1 MKRSSDAIDP
11 SGHSK
16 TFINTAN
23 DLRTSQQPA
32 PSATPNGT
40 AATIQPSIASMTNRT
55 GGTMLPAAL
64 PPVHT
69 QPADS
74 TSATKYELTEPFVW
88 PIPAHP
94 SAFKTISTPARPGS
108 TAPAFVQAATATD
121 SPAGN
126 EVSQDIFQ
134 NKIWSSQVMSKLSH
148 GHTSWQ
154 RDLDLLKGQERTNF
168 LITSLLWIAM
178 DKGSARHWSVIAD
191 RIIDELGTTILF
203 TQKWPGKLT
212 WTHLAACLKNT
223 KWLNLALATET
234 GKMSLILKN
243 SAGQTPLHMASRFGI
258 KKAVHSI
265 LGCDDDTGSLR
276 MEQTNGKHIALHEAC
291 VNNHVSAALLLL
303 GLKGREQRMSA
314 TTNGC
319 LPIHEAL
326 QHGANIDVL
335 PHLLA
340 ECAREQTLAK
350 TGLGMNA
357 LMFAAKA
364 ASVDAVDMLLA
375 VEGSLAAQLEA
386 RDSEGLAAIDH
397 ARRSGNAGVIARI
410 DAAMQT
416 LQPSSAS
423 TTTNTTSTTATP
435 AALPANN
442 RGPIPLMPYPPTPA
456 VEDKTDLSDT
466 EVELDM

>member
-1 MKRSSDAIDP
+1 MKRSSDAVFP
-11 SGHSK
+11 SVHRQ
-16 TFINTAN
+16 TAINTAY
-23 DLRTSQQPA
+23 DLRTGQQPA
-32 PSATPNGT
+32 PSATPSGMT
-40 AATIQPSIASMTNRT
+40 ANTQPSIASMTNRT
-55 GGTMLPAAL
+55 GGTMLPATL
-64 PPVHT
+64 LPVHT
-69 QPADS
+69 QPAD
-74 TSATKYELTEPFVW
+74 
-88 PIPAHP
+88 
-94 SAFKTISTPARPGS
+94 
-108 TAPAFVQAATATD
+108 TAPAFVQTATATD

-126 EVSQDIFQ
+126 QDGQNIFQ
-134 NKIWSSQVMSKLSH
+134 NNILMNQVRSKLVYDRVNLKLAFDS
-148 GHTSWQ
+148 
-154 RDLDLLKGQERTNF
+154 LKGQERTNF
-168 LITSLLWIAM
+168 LIVSLVCIAM
-178 DKGSARHWSVIAD
+178 DKGSARHWSVVAD
-191 RIIDELGTTILF
+191 RIIEELGTTILF

-223 KWLNLALATET
+223 KWLNLALATEA

-243 SAGQTPLHMASRFGI
+243 SAGQTPLHMASRFGT

-276 MEQTNGKHIALHEAC
+276 MEQTNGGHIALHDAC
-291 VNNHVSAALLLL
+291 VNNHVSAVLLLL

-314 TTNGC
+314 STHGS
-319 LPIHEAL
+319 LPIHGAL
-326 QHGANIDVL
+326 LHGANIDVL

-340 ECAREQTLAK
+340 ECASEQTLAQ
-350 TGLGMNA
+350 TSRGMNA
-357 LMFAAKA
+357 LMLAARA
-364 ASVDAVDMLLA
+364 ASADAVDLLLA

-423 TTTNTTSTTATP
+423 TTTSTTSTTATP